1 MFCRDSFTQVKQII
15 GIIFT
20 SRTMKN
26 SHRLFHTENTNEV
39 GHFVSFVFDL
49 STGRID
55 LMDTNQMGLDN
66 SVFYS
71 RALLNDFFRD
81 LHLSLIASDCSTP
94 QPYCTILTYWTVSSN
109 PVSYILRLTDGQIE
123 RECGCVSLALVLTY
137 IVTFDH
143 RHRFKYSRTTLQK
156 LRNFLFVQWASG
168 ENHIDLL
175 KSVFL
180 QTIWFICLNTI
191 RK

>member
-1 MFCRDSFTQVKQII
+1 MQLFCSRLSNSTDGKRRTSVAALRAMFCRDSFTQVKQII

-94 QPYCTILTYWTVSSN
+94 QPYLYNVGLLNSKFQSSFLYLTSYRWTN
-109 PVSYILRLTDGQIE
+109 
-123 RECGCVSLALVLTY
+123 
-137 IVTFDH
+137 
-143 RHRFKYSRTTLQK
+143 
-156 LRNFLFVQWASG
+156 
-168 ENHIDLL
+168 
-175 KSVFL
+175 
-180 QTIWFICLNTI
+180 
-191 RK
+191 